1 MSKKIVSPVGIARHD
16 LARTP
21 SKGQQAFNTLIEKI
35 EKRRA
40 TLADWEAFGNDFR
53 RKFNNELLPLRDNFN
68 ALQIQMVKRLDQA
81 HGTKGL
87 TNAERKTIE
96 VLITDV
102 AGNLLDVVDD
112 PAIKEIFQ
120 RYNVVNAEE
129 EAAAI
134 KAMRDALQDV
144 LRVDIPDDVNF
155 ASIDDMRLHFQEQ
168 LNQDDERERARQ
180 EAKAAHHAKRKQSPK
195 RAAAE
200 ERARAEEAEVHLSIR
215 EVYRKLASVL
225 HPDREPD
232 PVERERKA
240 ALMQRVNQA
249 YANKSLL
256 DLLELQLELEHIDQ
270 SVLESVSEER
280 LKRWNKI
287 LKEQLRGLDQEL
299 SEVKIEYAIRTGMR
313 PGHPVSPRNVKYAL
327 NTNINQL
334 RSGVRVFEEDLH
346 VFDNPRE
353 LKSWLKAMKHDMD
366 AQADYDRRF

>member
-40 TLADWEAFGNDFR
+40 TLADWEAFGADYR
-53 RKFNNELLPLRDNFN
+53 RKFNDELLPLRSNFN
-68 ALQIQMVKRLDQA
+68 ALRAQLVKRLDEA
-81 HGTKGL
+81 HGAKGL
-87 TNAERKTIE
+87 TNAERQTVE
-96 VLITDV
+96 DLITYI
-102 AGNLLDVVDD
+102 AGDLLAVVDD
-112 PAIKEIFQ
+112 PAIEEIFQ
-120 RYNVVNAEE
+120 RYNAASAEEE
-129 EAAAI
+129 EAAVQ
-134 KAMRDALQDV
+134 AMRDAMRDV
-144 LRVDIPDDVNF
+144 LGVDLPDDVQF
-155 ASIDDMRLHFQEQ
+155 ASLDDLHLHVQEQ
-168 LNQDDERERARQ
+168 LNQDEERERARQ

-240 ALMQRVNQA
+240 TLMQRVNQA

-334 RSGVRVFEEDLH
+334 RTGVHVFEQDLRVFD
-346 VFDNPRE
+346 DPRE
-353 LKSWLKAMKHDMD
+353 LKTWLKVMK
-366 AQADYDRRF
+366 RELV

>member
-1 MSKKIVSPVGIARHD
+1 MTKKIISPVGIARHD
-16 LARTP
+16 LARMP
-21 SKGQQAFNTLIEKI
+21 SKGQQAFNALIEKI
-35 EKRRA
+35 EKRSA
-40 TLADWEAFGNDFR
+40 TLADWEAFGVDFR
-53 RKFNNELLPLRDNFN
+53 RKFNNELLPLRSNFN
-68 ALQIQMVKRLDQA
+68 ALRIQMVKRLDQA

-102 AGNLLDVVDD
+102 AGNLLDVLDD

-144 LRVDIPDDVNF
+144 LGVDIPDDVNF

-168 LNQDDERERARQ
+168 LNQDDERERARE

-215 EVYRKLASVL
+215 EVYRKLASLL

-232 PVERERKA
+232 TVERERKA

-270 SVLESVSEER
+270 SVLENVSDER

-299 SEVKIEYAIRTGMR
+299 SEVKIEYAIRTGIR
-313 PGHPVSPRNVKYAL
+313 PGHPVSPRNVKSAL

-334 RSGVRVFEEDLH
+334 RTGVRVFEQDLR
-346 VFDNPRE
+346 VFDDPRE
-353 LKSWLKAMKHDMD
+353 LKSWLKVMKREMD
-366 AQADYDRRF
+366 AQAD